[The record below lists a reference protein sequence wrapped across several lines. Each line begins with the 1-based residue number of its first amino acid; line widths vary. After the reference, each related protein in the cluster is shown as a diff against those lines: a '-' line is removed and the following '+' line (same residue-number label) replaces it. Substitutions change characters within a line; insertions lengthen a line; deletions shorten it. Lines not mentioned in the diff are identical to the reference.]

1 MTFDT
6 VGEGQ
11 FRIRRLTCF
20 QDNYR
25 GRIGGYLLM
34 NKITEAD
41 VIHIRGTG
49 GQEDFLWLSEKAE
62 QRLLWVFT
70 GLMII
75 AVSPVFALA
84 LLM

>member
-1 MTFDT
+1 
-6 VGEGQ
+6 
-11 FRIRRLTCF
+11 
-20 QDNYR
+20 
-25 GRIGGYLLM
+25 M